1 MAEITSRVLR
11 LLQLFSPARP
21 LWTVEQVASA
31 LEVSTSSAYRYVQD
45 LLVTGFLDPVQ
56 GGYMLGPALI
66 ELDYLI
72 RQHDPLIRAAAP
84 FMRALLEQTTQQG
97 AVILCRRFR
106 DRVMCIHQEHGAE
119 PHPTVGYER
128 GVGMPLFVGATSR
141 VILAN
146 EAPRIQRRIYL
157 ENEEDIRSKGLVSG
171 WKEFTALAA
180 SIRRQ
185 GYAESASEVTPNV
198 RGIAAPIF
206 QATKLAAAVSLVVD
220 ASVRPDMVSQWRDH
234 VVIAARDLSET
245 LAMAALPIAR

>member
-1 MAEITSRVLR
+1 M
-11 LLQLFSPARP
+11 
-21 LWTVEQVASA
+21 
-31 LEVSTSSAYRYVQD
+31 SSAYRYVQD
-45 LLVTGFLDPVQ
+45 LLAAGFLDQVQ

-84 FMRALLEQTTQQG
+84 FMRALLQQTTQQG

-106 DRVMCIHQEHGAE
+106 DRVMCIHQEHGVE
-119 PHPTVGYER
+119 PHRAAGYER

-157 ENEEDIRSKGLVSG
+157 ENEEDIRSKGVVSG
-171 WKEFTALAA
+171 WKEFIALAA
-180 SIRRQ
+180 TIRRQ
-185 GYAESASEVTPNV
+185 GYCESESEVTPNV

-206 QATKLAAAVSLVVD
+206 QGAKLAAAVSLVVD
-220 ASVRPDMVSQWRDH
+220 VSVRPSELARWRDR
-234 VVIAARDLSET
+234 VVAAARDLSDT

>member
-21 LWTVEQVASA
+21 LWTVEQVAA
-31 LEVSTSSAYRYVQD
+31 ELEVSTSSAYRYVQD
-45 LLVTGFLDPVQ
+45 LLATGFLDPVQ

-84 FMRALLEQTTQQG
+84 FMRALLDQTTQRG

-106 DRVMCIHQEHGAE
+106 DRVMCIHQEHGTE
-119 PHPTVGYER
+119 PHPMAGYER

-157 ENEEDIRSKGLVSG
+157 ENEEDIRSKGVVSG
-171 WKEFTALAA
+171 WKEFSALAA
-180 SIRRQ
+180 NIRRQ
-185 GYAESASEVTPNV
+185 GYAESASEVTANV

-206 QATKLAAAVSLVVD
+206 QGTQLAAAVSLVVD
-220 ASVRPDMVSQWRDH
+220 VSVQPGMVADWRER
-234 VVIAARDLSET
+234 VIGTAQALSET
-245 LAMAALPIAR
+245 LALAALPIAR